1 MDEWEE
7 ILAWLERYAKVWL
20 RFLEHYMVLRDQH
33 PIHEKAYQWFL
44 QVTLPIIHKKVI
56 HLRKYLHRQ
65 NRQEGRHFTVC
76 RYSYS
81 EGVKIEKH
89 WVPANRLEN
98 GKDNPKH
105 CRLVTWRTDKERKVL
120 GVDLFLT
127 KIGSQNEFKE
137 LNQSGEVVEYKCNS
151 VRIITDVR
159 ALMSAIDLTEAF
171 SQTRNFIMELD

>member
-20 RFLEHYMVLRDQH
+20 RFWEHYMVLRDQH

-65 NRQEGRHFTVC
+65 NRQEGRYFTVR
-76 RYSYS
+76 RYSYLGTV
-81 EGVKIEKH
+81 EIEKH
-89 WVPANRLEN
+89 WVPADHLEN
-98 GKDNPKH
+98 GKDNSKH
-105 CRLVTWRTDKERKVL
+105 SRLVTWRTDKERKVL
-120 GVDLFLT
+120 GIDLLLT
-127 KIGSQNEFKE
+127 KTGSQNEFKE

-159 ALMSAIDLTEAF
+159 ALMSAFDLTEVF
-171 SQTRNFIMELD
+171 LQTRNFKRELD